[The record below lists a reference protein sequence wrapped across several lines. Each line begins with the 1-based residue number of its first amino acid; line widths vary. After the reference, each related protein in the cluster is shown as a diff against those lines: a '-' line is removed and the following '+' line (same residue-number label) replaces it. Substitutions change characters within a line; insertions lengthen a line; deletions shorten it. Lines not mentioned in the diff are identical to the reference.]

1 MTLWEKFINGLR
13 KTRSGI
19 WNGVKAL
26 FKGDID
32 DEFFDELEE
41 ILIRGDVGVAT
52 TMSLVEDLRDVVK
65 KEKLTADE
73 LLAYFKDMLVE
84 MLPQGQLATAEAGL
98 KTLLF
103 VGVNGSGKTTS
114 LAKVG
119 HRLKEEGKNVVI
131 AAADTYRAAAIDQL
145 QIWGERLAIPVIAQS
160 PGADPAA
167 VVFDAKKA
175 ALARDADYL
184 LVDTAGRL
192 HTEKNLMA
200 ELGKIKR
207 VLVGEDNLLQIIL
220 VIDATNGQNALEQ
233 GRAFNGALEVDGV
246 IVTKLDGTAKGGI
259 VFALAKELNLPV
271 FLIGLG
277 ESREDLKPFERNL
290 FVESLLS

>member
-1 MTLWEKFINGLR
+1 MTLWQKFINGLQ
-13 KTRSGI
+13 KTRDSI
-19 WNGVKAL
+19 WNSVKAL
-26 FKGDID
+26 FKGDIN

-41 ILIRGDVGVAT
+41 ILIQGDVGVTT
-52 TMSLVEDLRDVVK
+52 TMAIVEDLREVVK
-65 KEKLTADE
+65 KEKLAADE
-73 LLAYFKDMLVE
+73 LLAHFKGMLVE
-84 MLPQGQLATAEAGL
+84 MLPQGQLITKKTGL

-119 HRLKEEGKNVVI
+119 YRLKKEGKKIII
-131 AAADTYRAAAIDQL
+131 AAADTYRAAAIEQL
-145 QIWGERLAIPVIAQS
+145 QIWGDRLAIPVIAQN

-167 VVFDAKKA
+167 VVFDAQKA
-175 ALARDADYL
+175 ALARGADYL

-207 VLVGEDNLLQIIL
+207 VLSGEDNFLQIVL

-233 GRAFNGALEVDGV
+233 GRAFNDALKVDGV

-259 VFALAKELNLPV
+259 VFALAKELGLPV

-277 ESREDLKPFERNL
+277 ERREDLKPFERNL